1 VLLLGAALLCR
12 PVVLLLS
19 LLALLPLLSSGLLL
33 LPRGIILLLTLLL
46 LLLAPGLLLL
56 LFRGVV
62 LLLSLLA
69 LLALLLLLLAPGLLL
84 LLFRGAVLLLSLL
97 ALLALLLLLLAPGLL
112 LLLFRGVFLL
122 TLLLLPP
129 GLLLLLFRGVVLS
142 LTLLA
147 LLLLL
152 ASGLLLLLFRR
163 VILLLALL
171 LLLLSWRLSLL
182 LLMLLL
188 LLLRGLGLFV
198 LLLLPCVG
206 RSSEPDQQKNHSRTN
221 DSNSF
226 HGVISIESAHAPAIR
241 PILRVNCQAY
251 TCFDLSRAKSPLS
264 ARQPTWIRERE
275 WNNPNTLR
283 SHNTTQMTTTA
294 FKMDL
299 ILPAMGMKLFTS
311 HRRTPTTIRAMRIWM
326 RGMRFYLSVFVA
338 RHVYRARK
346 EFPAGPCAASA
357 LGSYQFNQRLKQCSE
372 QAMRVRCCS
381 MSSALVWAVG
391 NSLEKIGWPT
401 RQFFYYKTMLDF
413 AKTRVCALMDSF
425 AVCLNNRRELEQ
437 TIQPRD
443 LGHAPRLLG
452 HGQVGSMCISQEV

>member
-1 VLLLGAALLCR
+1 MLLLGAALLCR

-33 LPRGIILLLTLLL
+33 LPRGIILLLTLLV
-46 LLLAPGLLLL
+46 LLLAP
-56 LFRGVV
+56 
-62 LLLSLLA
+62 
-69 LLALLLLLLAPGLLL
+69 
-84 LLFRGAVLLLSLL
+84 
-97 ALLALLLLLLAPGLL
+97 
-112 LLLFRGVFLL
+112 
-122 TLLLLPP
+122 
-129 GLLLLLFRGVVLS
+129 
-142 LTLLA
+142 
-147 LLLLL
+147 
-152 ASGLLLLLFRR
+152 GLLLLLFRR

-206 RSSEPDQQKNHSRTN
+206 RSSEPDQQKNHSRTK

-226 HGVISIESAHAPAIR
+226 HGVISIESAYAPAIR

-357 LGSYQFNQRLKQCSE
+357 LGSYQFNQ
-372 QAMRVRCCS
+372 
-381 MSSALVWAVG
+381 G
-391 NSLEKIGWPT
+391 
-401 RQFFYYKTMLDF
+401 
-413 AKTRVCALMDSF
+413 
-425 AVCLNNRRELEQ
+425 
-437 TIQPRD
+437 
-443 LGHAPRLLG
+443 
-452 HGQVGSMCISQEV
+452 

>member
-62 LLLSLLA
+62 LLLTLLA

-112 LLLFRGVFLL
+112 LLLFRGVLLL

-129 GLLLLLFRGVVLS
+129 GLLLLLFRGVVLL

-206 RSSEPDQQKNHSRTN
+206 RSCESDQQKNHCRTN

-226 HGVISIESAHAPAIR
+226 HGVISIESAYAPAIR
-241 PILRVNCQAY
+241 PILPVNCQAY

-357 LGSYQFNQRLKQCSE
+357 LGSYQFNQ
-372 QAMRVRCCS
+372 
-381 MSSALVWAVG
+381 G
-391 NSLEKIGWPT
+391 
-401 RQFFYYKTMLDF
+401 
-413 AKTRVCALMDSF
+413 
-425 AVCLNNRRELEQ
+425 
-437 TIQPRD
+437 
-443 LGHAPRLLG
+443 
-452 HGQVGSMCISQEV
+452 

>member
-1 VLLLGAALLCR
+1 MGTITLPSDLLHVLLLGAALLCR
-12 PVVLLLS
+12 PVVLLL
-19 LLALLPLLSSGLLL
+19 P
-33 LPRGIILLLTLLL
+33 
-46 LLLAPGLLLL
+46 
-56 LFRGVV
+56 
-62 LLLSLLA
+62 LLA

-84 LLFRGAVLLLSLL
+84 LLFRGAVLLLPLL
-97 ALLALLLLLLAPGLL
+97 ALLALLLLLAPGLL
-112 LLLFRGVFLL
+112 LLFRRVVLLL
-122 TLLLLPP
+122 TLLLL
-129 GLLLLLFRGVVLS
+129 
-142 LTLLA
+142 LLA
-147 LLLLL
+147 P
-152 ASGLLLLLFRR
+152 GLLLLLFRR

-182 LLMLLL
+182 LLVLL

-251 TCFDLSRAKSPLS
+251 TCFNLSRAKSPLS

-346 EFPAGPCAASA
+346 EVPAGPCAASA
-357 LGSYQFNQRLKQCSE
+357 LGSYQFDQRLKQCSE

-425 AVCLNNRRELEQ
+425 AVSLNNRRELEQ